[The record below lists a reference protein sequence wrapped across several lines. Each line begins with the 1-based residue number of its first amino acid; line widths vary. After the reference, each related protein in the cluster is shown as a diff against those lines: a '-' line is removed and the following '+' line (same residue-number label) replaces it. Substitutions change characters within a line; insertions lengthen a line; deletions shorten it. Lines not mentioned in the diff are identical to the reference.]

1 MRTLNPTTIPAPLA
15 RYAHGIELPAGSRI
29 IRTSGQLGIAADG
42 TVPQSMAGQ
51 AAICFDNILHIL
63 AEGGM
68 GVQDICHI
76 SAWLTERGDLP
87 GYMAARDAFLRG
99 CNVLPAST
107 LLLVAGFSRPEFKV
121 EIEVMAARVQ
131 KDPASRFADPH
142 PAGPDPLADT
152 GLRPDRRTL

>member
-1 MRTLNPTTIPAPLA
+1 MRSLIPTAIPAPLA

-51 AAICFDNILHIL
+51 VAICFDNILHIL

-87 GYMAARDAFLRG
+87 GYMAARDAFLRT

-131 KDPASRFADPH
+131 EDAASRFADLH
-142 PAGPDPLADT
+142 PDGPDPRADI
-152 GLRPDRRTL
+152 GLRPDQRAL